1 MFSFNYFTL
10 PFSDCIFSMDLY
22 SSSWTSANSFLLL
35 SPFSEWTLHFKH
47 NTFQVQ
53 IFLLK
58 IIYLLMYSF
67 LWSGSQ
73 CSQEWPPNYYIA
85 KVQTSNKEI
94 TNMHYHTQLCWYFLF
109 GKTLSLMFLF
119 DETFLSH
126 ILLILFSLYF
136 LIMYCDG

>member
-10 PFSDCIFSMDLY
+10 LFSDCIFSMDLY
-22 SSSWTSANSFLLL
+22 SSSWTSGNSFLLL
-35 SPFSEWTLHFKH
+35 SPFSEWKLHFKH

-73 CSQEWPPNYYIA
+73 CSQEWPPNYYIT
-85 KVQTSNKEI
+85 KVQTSKRRSQ
-94 TNMHYHTQLCWYFLF
+94 TYTTTPSCVD
-109 GKTLSLMFLF
+109 KTLSLMFLF